1 VGLKAPMK
9 RQLLSTLPPLKLAD
23 ANNDRV
29 QRFSAKGKFQLN
41 WGQKEVIMASFGL
54 LLVFVLMGIETR
66 LITINKI
73 ICLSI

>member
-1 VGLKAPMK
+1 MIVC
-9 RQLLSTLPPLKLAD
+9 
-23 ANNDRV
+23 V

-41 WGQKEVIMASFGL
+41 WGQIGSNNGQFWTPVGIC
-54 LLVFVLMGIETR
+54 VDGIETR